1 MMKRMFLILSLLLFG
16 RFGGWGLPELQ
27 FVGTS
32 AGEDRTPGDVLVV
45 FKPEEGVK
53 VTAASVTEG
62 DEALRVASVAASL
75 GARVAASYGALS
87 EAGSASFV
95 RIQSDTETDDELI
108 EKFKAQPGVV
118 AVSPNYK
125 VRIAALPNDTITPSD
140 SNGLWGLNAIKAPE
154 MWDTT
159 TGSDN
164 IYVVVIDS
172 GADYNNPDLADVV
185 DRTYSRNFCT
195 SDPSAWKDDNGH
207 GTHVSGTIGARGN
220 NGKGVVGVN
229 WKVRIIALKTMSA
242 DGTGYIS
249 DIISAINYL
258 VELLKADPSLNIAAV
273 NLSLAAYSK
282 LEPTAANLGQEPFW
296 RALKALD
303 RLNRTVITVAAGNEG
318 LEVGVPAPTDDPSG
332 EGRYSKGDYCFPAA
346 FKGLNAMISVAALSQ
361 DQDGSLALAK
371 FSNYNADIAAPG
383 AGILST
389 FPGAQT
395 YTAFQIEKYNPQQLS
410 DGTTVGT
417 ARGTSMASPHVAGA
431 AALLLA
437 ANPGLTAYQIRTAL
451 VDGRDE
457 TTVQTAAK
465 QKGLLNLTTAVNY
478 QQSHT
483 IPRESTEYTEY
494 DRVYDHRGSSGGGG
508 GSSGGGGG
516 CDALWNAGAA
526 GAGAFLILLALL
538 SNVRRKV
545 R

>member
-1 MMKRMFLILSLLLFG
+1 MKRMFLILSLLLFG

-125 VRIAALPNDTITPSD
+125 VHIADAGPNDPAYLD
-140 SNGLWGLNAIKAPE
+140 GKLWGLKAIKAPE

-164 IYVVVIDS
+164 VYVAVIDT
-172 GADYNNPDLADVV
+172 GADYNNPDLADVI

-229 WKVRIIALKTMSA
+229 WNVRVIALKTMSA
-242 DGTGYIS
+242 EGTGYIS

-273 NLSLAAYSK
+273 NLSLAAYAK
-282 LEPTAANLGQEPFW
+282 LAPTAENLVQEPFW

-318 LEVGVPAPTDDPSG
+318 LEVGVPAPINDPSG
-332 EGRYSKGDYCFPAA
+332 EGRYSKGDYVIPAS
-346 FKGLNAMISVAALSQ
+346 FKGLNNMISVAALSQ
-361 DQDGSLALAK
+361 DQDGRLALAK

-383 AGILST
+383 AAILST
-389 FPGAQT
+389 FLEAQT

-451 VDGRDE
+451 VEGKNAAIF
-457 TTVQTAAK
+457 QTAAAS
-465 QKGLLNLTTAVNY
+465 QKGLLSLTGALTY
-478 QQSHT
+478 QQT
-483 IPRESTEYTEY
+483 YEIPSAPTQYTEY
-494 DRVYDHRGSSGGGG
+494 DRVYDNSGSSGGGG

-526 GAGAFLILLALL
+526 GAGAFLLLLALL
-538 SNVRRKV
+538 LRPNVRR